1 LLARSLEV
9 LGIAGGSSAGWV
21 LGSPT
26 PASYWLRSDMVLL
39 LGPLAGFWE
48 VQLGDALPA
57 DGFSPAG

>member
-1 LLARSLEV
+1 V

-26 PASYWLRSDMVLL
+26 PASYWLGSDMVLL

-48 VQLGDALPA
+48 VQLGNALPA